1 MNIDVFDKIKLLYPD
16 MSKGHKKIADYILEN
31 YDKASVMTAL
41 KLGQSAGVS
50 ESTVVRFATELSYDG
65 YPELQQAINEAMRIK
80 LTSVQR
86 IEVSNMRMENKNVL
100 EEVLNSD
107 IERIR
112 KTLEQS
118 SEEQFNTAVEKIAS
132 ARTVYI
138 IGSRSAEPLAQF
150 LSYYMSLMCDDV
162 RLLVTRGT
170 SELLQQLIYVNE
182 KDTVIGISF
191 PRYSI
196 QTINALKY
204 ASNEGAGVIAITDSE
219 VSPIAEFA
227 DCTLFAKSDMISFA
241 DSLVAP
247 LSLINALIVAL
258 SLKKQDIVNS
268 NFKRLEDIWDR
279 YYAYKKSEN
288 GDKNEL

>member
-1 MNIDVFDKIKLLYPD
+1 MSIDVFDKIKLFYPK

-118 SEEQFNTAVEKIAS
+118 SEEQFNMAVEKISS

-162 RLLVTRGT
+162 RLLITRGT
-170 SELLQQLIYVNE
+170 SELLQQLIYINE
-182 KDTVIGISF
+182 RDTVIGISF
-191 PRYSI
+191 PRYSV

-258 SLKKQDIVNS
+258 SFKKQDIVNS
-268 NFKRLEDIWDR
+268 IFKRLEDIWDK
-279 YYAYKKSEN
+279 YDAYKKSEN
-288 GDKNEL
+288 GEKNEL